1 LPGLVARGGRQR
13 PSQRNGHRARENARH
28 TEPGLQAGW
37 HRTPDTGRIRN
48 QKSRGSSTQADIAPD
63 FTQIEHVPENLLG
76 DLTDQM
82 NRFDRDAGA
91 IQPSL
96 PAACASKV

>member
-1 LPGLVARGGRQR
+1 MAIARAKTRAIQNPAYR
-13 PSQRNGHRARENARH
+13 P
-28 TEPGLQAGW
+28 AGTAL
-37 HRTPDTGRIRN
+37 RTPGEFETKKAGVLHA
-48 QKSRGSSTQADIAPD
+48 SAPD

-82 NRFDRDAGA
+82 NRFDRDGGA